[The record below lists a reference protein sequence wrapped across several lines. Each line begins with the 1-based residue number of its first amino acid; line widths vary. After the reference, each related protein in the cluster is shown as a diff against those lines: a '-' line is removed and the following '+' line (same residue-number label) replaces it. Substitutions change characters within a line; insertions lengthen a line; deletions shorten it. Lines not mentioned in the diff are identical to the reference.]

1 MALLEFWKSSP
12 KELQEKHVQQVI
24 SFSGDGKLKDAS
36 PASLEFRQLL
46 AFVPS
51 SVLVRYANQC
61 LEDKFESSGFA
72 LQDVI
77 NEVGK
82 RLGFH
87 VEQGRYRGVVGEAG
101 FDGLWRTPDE
111 NSIVVEVKTTDAYRM
126 DLNTLARYRGSLIKE
141 KRIAEDTSS
150 ILIVVGRTDT
160 GDLEAQVRGSRH
172 AWDIRLISIDALLRL
187 MKLKE
192 ELEDPK
198 IMEKI
203 RQALIP
209 QEFTKV
215 DGIID
220 LVFSTAEDVK
230 KEETQIVAAPDE
242 DEDEFKVTGP
252 KFTPVNF
259 RDGCA
264 ERVQQHLGIPLVK
277 RSFAIYSSPDEKAL
291 LLCINSREYTHPK
304 RKGYWFA
311 FHPRQ
316 REMVNSHQNAYIA
329 LGCGS
334 ISSVILFPA
343 NEFDVWVDQFHI
355 TQLEDRHYW
364 HIRINKIGNQFF
376 LLRKK
381 GFEAVNV
388 TKFLLKA
395 KPSP

>member
-1 MALLEFWKSSP
+1 MALLELWKTSP
-12 KELQEKHVQQVI
+12 KELQDKHVQQVI
-24 SFSGDGKLKDAS
+24 SFSGDGKLKDGSAAS
-36 PASLEFRQLL
+36 DEFRQLL

-51 SVLVRYANQC
+51 AILVRYANQC
-61 LEDKFESSGFA
+61 LDDKFENSGLA

-82 RLGFH
+82 RLGFQ
-87 VEQGRYRGVVGEAG
+87 VEQGRYRGVQGVAG
-101 FDGLWRTPDE
+101 FDGLWRTPVE

-126 DLNTLARYRGSLIKE
+126 DLNTLARYRGTLIKE
-141 KRIAEDTSS
+141 KRVSEVACS

-203 RQALIP
+203 RNVLTP

-230 KEETQIVAAPDE
+230 KEEPAIEGAPDE
-242 DEDEFKVTGP
+242 EEDEKRAGP

-264 ERVQQHLGIPLVK
+264 ERVQQHLGQPLV
-277 RSFAIYSSPDEKAL
+277 
-291 LLCINSREYTHPK
+291 
-304 RKGYWFA
+304 
-311 FHPRQ
+311 
-316 REMVNSHQNAYIA
+316 
-329 LGCGS
+329 
-334 ISSVILFPA
+334 
-343 NEFDVWVDQFHI
+343 
-355 TQLEDRHYW
+355 
-364 HIRINKIGNQFF
+364 
-376 LLRKK
+376 
-381 GFEAVNV
+381 
-388 TKFLLKA
+388 
-395 KPSP
+395 

>member
-1 MALLEFWKSSP
+1 MALLELWKTSP
-12 KELQEKHVQQVI
+12 KELQDKHVQQVI
-24 SFSGDGKLKDAS
+24 SFSGDGKLKDGSAAS
-36 PASLEFRQLL
+36 DEFRQLL

-51 SVLVRYANQC
+51 AILVRYANQC
-61 LEDKFESSGFA
+61 LDDKFENSGLA

-82 RLGFH
+82 RLGFQ
-87 VEQGRYRGVVGEAG
+87 VEQGRYRGVQGVAG
-101 FDGLWRTPDE
+101 FDGLWRTPVE

-126 DLNTLARYRGSLIKE
+126 DLNTLARYRGTLIKE
-141 KRIAEDTSS
+141 KRVSEVACS

-203 RQALIP
+203 RNVLTP

-230 KEETQIVAAPDE
+230 KEEPAIEGAPDE
-242 DEDEFKVTGP
+242 EEDEKSAGP

-264 ERVQQHLGIPLVK
+264 ERVQQHLGQPLVK
-277 RSFAIYSSPDEKAL
+277 RSFAVYSSPDEKVL
-291 LLCINSREYTHPK
+291 LLCINSREYAHPK
-304 RKGYWFA
+304 RTGFWFA

-316 REMVNSHQNAYIA
+316 RELLKSHPSAFVA

-334 ISSVILFPA
+334 TKAVLLFPA
-343 NEFDVWVDQFHI
+343 KDFDLWVDQFHI
-355 TQLEDRHYW
+355 TKLEDRLYW
-364 HIRINKIGNQFF
+364 HIRINRVGSQYF

-388 TKFLLKA
+388 GKYLLKG
-395 KPSP
+395 